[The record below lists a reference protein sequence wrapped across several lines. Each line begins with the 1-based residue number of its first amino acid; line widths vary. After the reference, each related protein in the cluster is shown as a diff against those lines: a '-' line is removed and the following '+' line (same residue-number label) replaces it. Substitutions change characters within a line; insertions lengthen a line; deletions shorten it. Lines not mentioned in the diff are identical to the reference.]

1 MLNGYSTP
9 KFLAVDFFSGAGGT
23 TCGLLDAGG
32 YVIAG
37 IDKEE
42 SCRTTYRLNN
52 RNMKLDRA
60 LPNFLNKDM
69 SPSTPDHPE
78 GQQTEIRETL
88 AKWIPYYRSMAPE
101 VPLLFAIC
109 APCQSH
115 NRYPQPNITKQRTAS
130 RELEKSLLSQS
141 VTLLEEFQPDMI
153 LSENVA
159 GIANGRHGHVWN
171 DFIDSLRQLGY
182 RVGTREVCASE
193 FGIAQRRRRSIIMAI
208 KSQDHAL
215 VENPLPV
222 PSRDHNAPERTVYR
236 EIGHLPPLQAGE
248 KHASIPNH
256 LCRNLAEINRL
267 RLLSVGPGE
276 PNYGFPDELALPCHR
291 RLAEGGK
298 RGFGDVY
305 TRVHPH
311 RPAPTIT
318 TRFHSVS
325 NGRFGHY
332 DPDQARGL
340 SLKEGALIQ
349 SFPQRYKFY
358 GDGMDSIARMIGN
371 AVPPRLA
378 RHLAIALHRIWRQ
391 DRAASKT
398 SGTVG

>member
-9 KFLAVDFFSGAGGT
+9 KFLAVDFFCGAGGT
-23 TCGLLDAGG
+23 TRGLLDAGG

-52 RNMKLDRA
+52 RNMKLDRTM
-60 LPNFLNKDM
+60 PHFLNKDM
-69 SPSTPDHPE
+69 SPATPDHPE
-78 GQQTEIRETL
+78 GQQAEIRENL
-88 AKWIPYYRSMAPE
+88 ATWIPYYRSMASE
-101 VPLLFAIC
+101 APLLFAIC

-115 NRYPQPNITKQRTAS
+115 NRYPQPNITKERTAS

-141 VTLLEEFQPDMI
+141 VSLLEEFEPDMV

-159 GIANGRHGHVWN
+159 GIANGKHGHVWK

-182 RVGTREVCASE
+182 RVGTGEVCASK

-208 KSQDHAL
+208 KSHDPAM
-215 VENPLPV
+215 VENSLPV
-222 PSRDHNAPERTVYR
+222 PSKDRDAPERTVYR

-248 KHASIPNH
+248 KHANIPNH
-256 LCRNLAEINRL
+256 HCRNLAEINRL
-267 RLLSVGPGE
+267 RLLSVEPGE
-276 PNYGFPDELALPCHR
+276 PNSGFPDELALPCHR
-291 RLAEGGK
+291 RMAEGGK

-318 TRFHSVS
+318 TRFHSIS

-332 DPDQARGL
+332 DTNQARGL
-340 SLKEGALIQ
+340 SLKEGALLQ
-349 SFPQRYKFY
+349 SFPQHYKFY
-358 GDGMDSIARMIGN
+358 GDGMESIARMIGN

-378 RHLAIALHRIWRQ
+378 KHLAMSLSQIWKHERS
-391 DRAASKT
+391 ASMT
-398 SGTVG
+398 PGTVG